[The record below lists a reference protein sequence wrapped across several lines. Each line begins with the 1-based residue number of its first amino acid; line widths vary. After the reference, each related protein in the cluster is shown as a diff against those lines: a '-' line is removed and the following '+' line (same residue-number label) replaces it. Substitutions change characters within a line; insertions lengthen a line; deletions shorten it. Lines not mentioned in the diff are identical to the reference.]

1 MPLALRPKLR
11 GNVHTV
17 AYLILAIFLLCHT
30 GLFKKDRP
38 TFFIFYLL
46 LVLLFYSFALPVNK
60 VDIPLWKK
68 STLKKREKKKKEVRY
83 QTEVKLNEAQQRQ
96 WLYWPSDNCRSA
108 LMSWDLFLQ
117 GMSCS
122 VSQRNIFKW
131 QIKCHRRMN
140 CCIVS
145 YWLLI
150 CITICGRVMSSL
162 KLPSHT
168 NITRR

>member
-68 STLKKREKKKKEVRY
+68 STLKKREKKKKR
-83 QTEVKLNEAQQRQ
+83 
-96 WLYWPSDNCRSA
+96 
-108 LMSWDLFLQ
+108 
-117 GMSCS
+117 
-122 VSQRNIFKW
+122 
-131 QIKCHRRMN
+131 
-140 CCIVS
+140 
-145 YWLLI
+145 
-150 CITICGRVMSSL
+150 
-162 KLPSHT
+162 
-168 NITRR
+168 